1 MKHSGIWLLFQ
12 RQHWFVPKHVTLS
25 QKIRLALLVSI
36 PASCFFDQQAAHDK
50 NSTGDNC
57 GFPNWDWKISKQSLF
72 LFLSIAR
79 RPHITQSDLVFLN
92 LSGAS
97 CIFGHVDIKWVT
109 FMCAGGR
116 YVNPNLFQWEVQI
129 AWQSFCAD
137 TSPKWEVST
146 PCPKTKRTRE
156 DAILKRETGHFSP
169 LFNATCEVLQLGQ
182 SGVLRG

>member
-12 RQHWFVPKHVTLS
+12 RQHLFVPKHVTLS
-25 QKIRLALLVSI
+25 QKIRLALWVSI

-72 LFLSIAR
+72 YFWALQEDPTSHKVTLFSWTFLELLAYLVVLTSSELLSCV
-79 RPHITQSDLVFLN
+79 Q
-92 LSGAS
+92 GADTS
-97 CIFGHVDIKWVT
+97 IPTCSSEKS
-109 FMCAGGR
+109 
-116 YVNPNLFQWEVQI
+116 PI
-129 AWQSFCAD
+129 AWQSSCAD

-156 DAILKRETGHFSP
+156 DAVLKRETGHFSP
-169 LFNATCEVLQLGQ
+169 LFKARCELLQQ
-182 SGVLRG
+182 DNWCIVR